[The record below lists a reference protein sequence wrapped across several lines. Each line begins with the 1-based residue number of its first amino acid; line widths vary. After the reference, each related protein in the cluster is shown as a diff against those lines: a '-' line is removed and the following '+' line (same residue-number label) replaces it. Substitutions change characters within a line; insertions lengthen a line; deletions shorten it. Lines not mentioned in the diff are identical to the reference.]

1 MSEQTLKL
9 QVVSESKSAVAAL
22 NNLASALGRI
32 KNAVNSGMDFS
43 KVSDGLGK
51 LNAALSQTLP
61 EENVAKLERI
71 AAVVDKLSNAG
82 NVKIK
87 IDSGA
92 QNALSMQP
100 VQDALQNAKESAQ
113 VVSESQRELAT
124 ATTEVDQAAKSAAS
138 GVDEYKQS
146 VKEAGRA
153 ANNSKGFFSQLVSS
167 IGRIAFYRA
176 IRSAVK
182 AVTDSFKEGVTNVRK
197 YSEAIGGSFARDMN
211 SASASL
217 ATMKNSLGA
226 AVAPALQALIP
237 ILSAI
242 TSFAIT
248 AFNALNQLL
257 SLLRGGGSWTRAKA
271 SMEGYTKAVKG
282 AGGATKDL
290 LADWD
295 ELNIIQS
302 KSGGSGGPSD
312 IDYSDMFEEVYE
324 FDSRIKAIV
333 TWLQEHMDL
342 VKAAAW
348 GLVGAFA
355 AWKLTN
361 GFKIDLL
368 DVGKQIGRFLLLW
381 LGVTIAIYGAK
392 KAFDAFKDQ
401 FENGINW
408 DNLKKA
414 IGYSALAVLGLGIAF
429 GRLGVGYG
437 LLGVG
442 IALII
447 NPIKELV
454 ETGKMSEEA
463 MTQLGAA
470 VGAVAGGLTLLVTK
484 DGLRAARMMLGLG
497 IAAYGAA
504 GAYQAFREQWENGI
518 DYENSTEL
526 IRKLGIAVLG
536 LGIAFGKFGLGFGLL
551 AFGIA
556 LIVNPIK
563 ELIETGNLSNEAM
576 FQLAAGL
583 GAVAGGA
590 TLLIT
595 GDFIKSG
602 RIMLGVAIAAYGAA
616 KAYEAFKDQWENGID
631 YENSTELI
639 RKLGLAVLGLGIAF
653 GINGAGIGLLAGGI
667 TAVITPIKEM
677 VQEIS
682 SGKDAITSL
691 RDISDESF
699 SQMETGILTFGLGLS
714 LLTGSWIPV
723 AITLFVDFILWVVR
737 EWDSIVDGWNDTW
750 ESLKDSANQALA
762 GIIDFVTPFANWII
776 DKINLVLSGIN
787 KLLSSLG
794 IDEIQLV
801 PRIDAEQ
808 LKRDLHLVKETVVEN
823 LEGIVPNEELGK
835 QMGFNYDSWK
845 EALSAYE
852 FFEPGYIKEDAF
864 WDMAVKPLLDRVL
877 ENAGVA
883 KEAGEKISSEFFKA
897 WLDSDLMSDYDG
909 EIEKLTNTLNDLI
922 VSNGGFIEV
931 KPQEIEQSTSAID
944 DIASST
950 DDFAK
955 AMQEAISAVTEWQQE
970 EFAKVNSVKEQTD
983 ELTEATED
991 YADAVQ
997 AIPSISAE
1005 PVQVPDVIEMPEEA
1019 SFDYEVDTSDIDS
1032 LVDALHEEM
1041 TKIVDEGLDYG
1052 DASSIA
1058 DKTIESLANAIGEAY
1073 GYSKDEI
1080 RELRHDL
1087 ERAVLYLNE
1096 DVEGLNVD
1104 SVMEAIR
1111 NLLENPE
1118 GGFVI
1123 PGVDISEFALGLNNA
1138 VDSVTTAVANIKTQL
1153 ASLNGIGFSFGWSG
1167 FGGRIGT
1174 VGVAAGGGMF
1184 DVGEMFIAR
1193 EKGPELVGRMGRR
1206 STVANNDQIVSGIAM
1221 GVASANDEQNSLLR
1235 QQNALLTRLLG
1246 KKFTAEVH
1254 PSAALGRVTSQSQR
1268 MYERTTG

>member
-1 MSEQTLKL
+1 MSEQTLRL

-32 KNAVNSGMDFS
+32 KNAVNSSKDFS

-61 EENVAKLERI
+61 EENVSRLERI

-100 VQDALQNAKESAQ
+100 VQDALQNARESAQ
-113 VVSESQRELAT
+113 VVSESSRELAT
-124 ATTEVDQAAKSAAS
+124 STSEVGEAATTAAS
-138 GVDEYKQS
+138 GVNEYKNS
-146 VKEAGRA
+146 VKEAGRV
-153 ANNSKGFFSQLVSS
+153 ANNSKGFFSQLISS

-176 IRSAVK
+176 IRSAIK
-182 AVTDSFKEGVTNVRK
+182 AVTDGFKEGVTNVRK

-217 ATMKNSLGA
+217 STMKNSLGA

-237 ILSAI
+237 ILSTI

-271 SMEGYTKAVKG
+271 SMEGYTKAAKG

-302 KSGGSGGPSD
+302 QGGGGGGGGD

-333 TWLQEHMDL
+333 SWLQEHMDL
-342 VKAAAW
+342 VKAAAI
-348 GLVGAFA
+348 GIGVALL
-355 AWKLTN
+355 AWKFSN
-361 GFKIDLL
+361 GFKMDIRDL
-368 DVGKQIGRFLLLW
+368 GNQIGRFLLLW

-463 MTQLGAA
+463 MTQLAAA

-484 DGLRAARMMLGLG
+484 DGLKAARMMLGLG

-526 IRKLGIAVLG
+526 IRKLG
-536 LGIAFGKFGLGFGLL
+536 
-551 AFGIA
+551 
-556 LIVNPIK
+556 
-563 ELIETGNLSNEAM
+563 
-576 FQLAAGL
+576 
-583 GAVAGGA
+583 
-590 TLLIT
+590 
-595 GDFIKSG
+595 
-602 RIMLGVAIAAYGAA
+602 
-616 KAYEAFKDQWENGID
+616 
-631 YENSTELI
+631 
-639 RKLGLAVLGLGIAF
+639 LAVLGLGIAF
-653 GINGAGIGLLAGGI
+653 GIKGAGIGLLAGGI
-667 TAVITPIKEM
+667 TEVITPIKEM
-677 VQEIS
+677 VQEINN
-682 SGKDAITSL
+682 GKDAITAL
-691 RDISDESF
+691 RDISNEAF
-699 SQMETGILTFGLGLS
+699 SQLETGILTIGLGLS

-723 AITLFVDFILWVVR
+723 AIAGVVDIVLWAVR
-737 EWDSIVDGWNDTW
+737 EWDSIVGAFKSAWEAIGTW
-750 ESLKDSANQALA
+750 FYNNVTMPVGNFFIDMINKALGAINVVLAFLNNTFGTNYAMNNMLDRMEAISDKAEEINETTGGSTPKRKKNITGTATEAQMQGYEDSVRELTEINRDAAASQEDFTLQLQEALDSFDADSYENWYDAILAVDKQLKENAQSIDETTLGTEDLTKQTEDWSAAVEEAIKLTNEWQQNQFRQQEIDSAFARYEDGLETFLTNIADQYEA
-762 GIIDFVTPFANWII
+762 GTISNLDFWFSQVQS
-776 DKINLVLSGIN
+776 NL
-787 KLLSSLG
+787 
-794 IDEIQLV
+794 
-801 PRIDAEQ
+801 
-808 LKRDLHLVKETVVEN
+808 
-823 LEGIVPNEELGK
+823 LE
-835 QMGFNYDSWK
+835 
-845 EALSAYE
+845 
-852 FFEPGYIKEDAF
+852 
-864 WDMAVKPLLDRVL
+864 PLLKFSGYD
-877 ENAGVA
+877 
-883 KEAGEKISSEFFKA
+883 EAGETAQSIIEYFHSKWLESLTSED
-897 WLDSDLMSDYDG
+897 WEGDINGLMRLL
-909 EIEKLTNTLNDLI
+909 K
-922 VSNGGFIEV
+922 
-931 KPQEIEQSTSAID
+931 
-944 DIASST
+944 
-950 DDFAK
+950 
-955 AMQEAISAVTEWQQE
+955 EAIEDPSNAVE
-970 EFAKVNSVKEQTD
+970 
-983 ELTEATED
+983 
-991 YADAVQ
+991 
-997 AIPSISAE
+997 IP
-1005 PVQVPDVIEMPEEA
+1005 
-1019 SFDYEVDTSDIDS
+1019 
-1032 LVDALHEEM
+1032 
-1041 TKIVDEGLDYG
+1041 
-1052 DASSIA
+1052 
-1058 DKTIESLANAIGEAY
+1058 
-1073 GYSKDEI
+1073 
-1080 RELRHDL
+1080 
-1087 ERAVLYLNE
+1087 
-1096 DVEGLNVD
+1096 
-1104 SVMEAIR
+1104 SVMEDSVIPVEQEYDVTPTIEFEEPEAL
-1111 NLLENPE
+1111 NGENPVQE
-1118 GGFVI
+1118 
-1123 PGVDISEFALGLNNA
+1123 ALDEYPDAAFTTIDDSGMVAGLNQSLA
-1138 VDSVTTAVANIKTQL
+1138 SVQSTVASIRSAIL
-1153 ASLNGIGFSFGWSG
+1153 SLNGIGFSFGWSG
-1167 FGGRIGT
+1167 FGGRFST
-1174 VGVAAGGGMF
+1174 VGLAADGGMF

-1193 EKGPELVGRMGRR
+1193 EAGPELVGRMG
-1206 STVANNDQIVSGIAM
+1206 SKNAVANNDQIVSGIAL

-1254 PSAALGRVTSQSQR
+1254 PSAALGRVNAQSQR